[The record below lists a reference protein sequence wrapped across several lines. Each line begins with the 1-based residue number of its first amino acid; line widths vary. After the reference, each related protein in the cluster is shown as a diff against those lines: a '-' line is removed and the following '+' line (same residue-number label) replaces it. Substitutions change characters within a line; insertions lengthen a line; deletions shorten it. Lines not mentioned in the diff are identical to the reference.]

1 MRPPGVTSTVP
12 EGLAFLFWMVMV
24 ADWGGIS
31 FLLSKST
38 AIRIDRQKPEPSFPT
53 IGGKRRKAQQPGDG
67 PEDTV
72 RERQTQVPPV
82 RGGSS
87 QEFHVCG
94 PLLQGG
100 VKCTPLQAF

>member
-12 EGLAFLFWMVMV
+12 EGLAFLFWLVMV

-72 RERQTQVPPV
+72 REGQTQVPQFGAPHRSSAFAV
-82 RGGSS
+82 RCCRPDEAYPFAS
-87 QEFHVCG
+87 
-94 PLLQGG
+94 LW
-100 VKCTPLQAF
+100 